1 MEAYRRVLVYA
12 MVLAF
17 VVAAGAD
24 PARYDH
30 FRLYRVF
37 IRTQAQVD
45 MLQQLEKQ
53 SDSYSFMGHARQP
66 NQNLT
71 IMVAPHKIA
80 EITELLDRYDLQGT
94 VLLYNMQE
102 LIDREQPTIK
112 PKTTRPEDF
121 SWHFYHHLD
130 TINAWLRLQVS
141 RHPYLELVE
150 LSASYENQSLYGV
163 KLIKNSANSAIFV
176 ECGIHAREWISPA
189 SCTFVLNELLN
200 SNQADIRQ
208 LVDNFNWIIFPVVN
222 PDGYRY
228 TFEGDRL
235 WRKNT
240 KPYGICRGVD
250 LNRNFASDWNGPGAS
265 DDPCRYDFAGGSE
278 ASEPETQTLAR
289 YLMENV
295 PKLRIK
301 TYFSIHSF
309 SQLVMFP
316 YGYKTDRV
324 PNYDD
329 LVVIG
334 RKGVEAIERTHGM
347 KYVSGAM
354 IETIYPS
361 SGDSVDWVYSA
372 LGVPVAYTFE
382 LRGPPDSTNMFV
394 LPAEEIIPTAEELLA
409 ALVAML
415 GEATQLGYYEGDA
428 DKQEL

>member
-12 MVLAF
+12 TFLTF

-30 FRLYRVF
+30 FRLYRVL
-37 IRTQAQVD
+37 IRTQAQVE
-45 MLQQLEKQ
+45 MLQQLEEQ

-80 EITELLDRYDLQGT
+80 EITELLDRYDLEGT
-94 VLLYNMQE
+94 ILLYNMQE
-102 LIDREQPTIK
+102 LIDREQSTIK
-112 PKTTRPEDF
+112 PKNTRPEDF

-163 KLIKNSANSAIFV
+163 KLAKNPANSAIFV

-200 SNQADIRQ
+200 SDRADLRQ
-208 LVDNFNWIIFPVVN
+208 LADNFNWIIFPVVN

-265 DDPCRYDFAGGSE
+265 SDPCRYDFAGGSE
-278 ASEPETQTLAR
+278 ASEPETQTLAS
-289 YLMENV
+289 YLVEHV

-301 TYFSIHSF
+301 SYFSIHSF

-329 LVVIG
+329 LVAIG

-415 GEATQLGYYEGDA
+415 GEATRLGYYEGDA
-428 DKQEL
+428 DKEEL